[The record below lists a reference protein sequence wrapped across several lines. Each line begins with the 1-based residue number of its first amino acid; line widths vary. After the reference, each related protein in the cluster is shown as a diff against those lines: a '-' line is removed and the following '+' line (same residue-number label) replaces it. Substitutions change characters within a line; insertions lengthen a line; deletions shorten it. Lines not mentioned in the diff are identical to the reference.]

1 MRKLAESVGKAGR
14 VDGTEGLSE
23 PPAFPEA
30 ARQLYECMRQ
40 HGDAAYSVP
49 DWAILARLSIVDARR
64 AAHWL
69 ASMPDQ
75 RHPYIRRQRRAF
87 KDEDTYSVAG
97 CSE

>member
-1 MRKLAESVGKAGR
+1 M
-14 VDGTEGLSE
+14 SE

-40 HGDAAYSVP
+40 RSAAAYAVA
-49 DWAILARLSIVDARR
+49 DWAILARLSLVDARR

-75 RHPYIRRQRRAF
+75 WHPYIRRQRRAF

-97 CSE
+97 FSE